1 MFCEVAI
8 LKKNYVYPMF
18 GLHVFNHSILYFLIQ
33 KKTKLI
39 FHLILNDLGSTL
51 LIFPVVRIY
60 IYISIYIYVD
70 T

>member
-33 KKTKLI
+33 KK
-39 FHLILNDLGSTL
+39 NQVD
-51 LIFPVVRIY
+51 
-60 IYISIYIYVD
+60 ISFNFE
-70 T
+70 